1 MKLETKKDLLKAL
14 LKKTSH
20 LKDDKTSRLI
30 LMGYLLGAMN
40 IMSCREQRDGIISN
54 DEAEHRFKCIDAVES
69 IINNTINQTAARL
82 IN

>member
-1 MKLETKKDLLKAL
+1 MKLQTKIDLLKAL

-54 DEAEHRFKCIDAVES
+54 DEAENRFECVDAVES
-69 IINNTINQTAARL
+69 IINKAAEKLVARTIN
-82 IN
+82 

>member
-1 MKLETKKDLLKAL
+1 MKLQTKIDLLKAL

-54 DEAEHRFKCIDAVES
+54 DEANHRFKCVDAVES
-69 IINNTINQTAARL
+69 IINKLAEKLVARTIN
-82 IN
+82 